1 MDLIQSDALFE
12 LLKLVSGVCTRNK
25 LKPILTGSAL
35 IGIYRD
41 KKLINCESIFNIDHA
56 TIKGKHEKLSEIF
69 RAFGYQTRIF
79 KGREKEK
86 LVIAD
91 KKHGVRVQILSFH
104 KTKKYYFRRKKR
116 GEIRCIMRPFYDDLG
131 CIDFQGFNFICPRD
145 IVKYL
150 EYIYLDWKT
159 PANMPAAYYRH
170 DLVRTPEY
178 MGMQF
183 GFKKWSEAYYEKQ
196 KRNREL
202 LEKSGQKK

>member
-1 MDLIQSDALFE
+1 MTPMQSDALFE
-12 LLKLVSGVCTRNK
+12 LLKLVHGVCIKNK

-56 TIKGKHEKLSEIF
+56 TIKGKHEKLSLIF

-86 LVIAD
+86 LIIAD
-91 KKHGVRVQILSFH
+91 KKNGVRVQLLSFH
-104 KTKKYYFRRKKR
+104 KTKLYYFRRKKR
-116 GEIRCIMRPFYDDLG
+116 GEIRCIPRTFYDDLG
-131 CIDFQGFNFICPRD
+131 WIDFQGFRFICPRD

-159 PANMPAAYYRH
+159 PANMPAAYFRH

-183 GFKKWSEAYYEKQ
+183 GFKKWSEAFYEN
-196 KRNREL
+196 NRASRKL
-202 LEKSGQKK
+202 LEKSRQKK